1 MDLETTS
8 GSSWGSTASLKLKD
22 SGEEIIERDN
32 NSNPAS
38 GPIEA
43 VFNIISDI
51 TGYKLELTNLRFTA
65 SVLETTHREA

>member
-32 NSNPAS
+32 NSNPPAS

-43 VFNIISDI
+43 VS
-51 TGYKLELTNLRFTA
+51 
-65 SVLETTHREA
+65 